1 MAHSLELLGMQL
13 WYWRC
18 FLLSDRRNAIVSY
31 IQVIW
36 YGGQMMGEAVSNA
49 LTGAVSPSG
58 RSPFTWPTGA
68 KPRNASMALEYLPL
82 VIDST

>member
-1 MAHSLELLGMQL
+1 LNHIHIQFCIGVAFS
-13 WYWRC
+13 
-18 FLLSDRRNAIVSY
+18 LSDSARRIAIK
-31 IQVIW
+31 VIW

-68 KPRNASMALEYLPL
+68 NPGNAYLTPECAQTL
-82 VIDST
+82 